1 MCNLGEGIWECG
13 VEKGI
18 VGRLDNS
25 GCLLYNE
32 TNAGKGTSSNDFY
45 DSQMSEESTAYRE
58 QPAGERRTYR
68 SCEYIPE
75 HRTEILCQRIWQ
87 ESRLRRG
94 RPLSCR
100 SIGCRSCTP

>member
-1 MCNLGEGIWECG
+1 MGARGR
-13 VEKGI
+13 KGI

-25 GCLLYNE
+25 GCILYNE

-75 HRTEILCQRIWQ
+75 HRTEILCRRIG
-87 ESRLRRG
+87 RRV
-94 RPLSCR
+94 
-100 SIGCRSCTP
+100 GCDGGVRYRAGVLDAGLVLPEAVRVSGQ